1 MTTGQVL
8 FYGGII
14 GAAIVVV
21 VSVVVTI
28 YLANGRKKLRSKF
41 DSEVKK

>member
-41 DSEVKK
+41 DSEIKK

>member
-14 GAAIVVV
+14 SAVIVVA
-21 VSVVVTI
+21 VSVAVIV
-28 YLANGRKKLRSKF
+28 YLSNGRKKLRSKF
-41 DSEVKK
+41 DSEAKK

>member
-1 MTTGQVL
+1 MTTGQML
-8 FYGGII
+8 FFGGII
-14 GAAIVVV
+14 GATIVVV
-21 VSVVVTI
+21 ISIAVIV

>member
-14 GAAIVVV
+14 GAAIVIV
-21 VSVVVTI
+21 VSIAVIV
-28 YLANGRKKLRSKF
+28 YLANGRKKLRNKF

>member
-14 GAAIVVV
+14 GAAIVAA
-21 VSVVVTI
+21 VSVAAII

-41 DSEVKK
+41 DTEVKK